1 MYNLKSDSIILRD
14 SSFRQPNAARIFNER
29 DCGKIGYNLKSIVFF
44 WALIMPPLCK
54 GRGTALA
61 VEGLFFSLNSLSSRK
76 VYRVS
81 RSDTRKLV
89 ELFHR
94 KCSLSQSEYSHSLV
108 QSSIAT
114 QNLSYSFGKTCGG
127 VFRRKTE
134 GLFFSINLS
143 YTNILLPL
151 LSRRGGFFQVL
162 RSDAWKK
169 TERYFLLSIHD
180 LL

>member
-1 MYNLKSDSIILRD
+1 
-14 SSFRQPNAARIFNER
+14 
-29 DCGKIGYNLKSIVFF
+29 
-44 WALIMPPLCK
+44 MPPLCK

-134 GLFFSINLS
+134 GLFAQKTSLTQISSCLS
-143 YTNILLPL
+143 FQGEVDFFKCCEAMLEKR
-151 LSRRGGFFQVL
+151 RRGISSYQYMIYC
-162 RSDAWKK
+162 K
-169 TERYFLLSIHD
+169 
-180 LL
+180 